1 MCVCIGAVTAEA
13 LRARYEKPFLT
24 AASISAGG
32 IAETVLEH
40 RRLSRGNM

>member
-24 AASISAGG
+24 AASISVEG
-32 IAETVLEH
+32 IAETILKH